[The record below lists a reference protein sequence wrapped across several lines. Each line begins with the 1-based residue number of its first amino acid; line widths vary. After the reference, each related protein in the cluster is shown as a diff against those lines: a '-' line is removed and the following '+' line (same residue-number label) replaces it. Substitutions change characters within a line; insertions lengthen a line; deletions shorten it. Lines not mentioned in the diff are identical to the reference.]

1 MRRKMLEQYPT
12 FFHEV
17 VRRPA
22 LIMGESGQTG
32 HDIGLDPQAKLAPF
46 PPIPERFVANDWM
59 ASQIAEQASFW
70 ANLDTA

>member
-1 MRRKMLEQYPT
+1 
-12 FFHEV
+12 
-17 VRRPA
+17 
-22 LIMGESGQTG
+22 MGESGQTG

-46 PPIPERFVANDWM
+46 PPILERFVANDWM